1 MKKFLLLICLSLFS
15 LVSFAQVDTIYFKPG
30 EPGNVELIIHDEN
43 LEEDQVSWFIGFPD
57 MQATFDTDFNGSNET
72 TATVC
77 AINVS
82 TSDVFK
88 DMIITAPDGKKYLHA
103 EEIAD
108 KWFPYS
114 DVRTIT
120 LFNVHQPAS
129 PITRTVTD
137 YFGTWYDRTDL
148 EGFVC
153 DTIAVLHILKDFTKV
168 TVPEDVVSS
177 FQVNK
182 SDANAVGIT
191 LGDTVKFTAKV
202 VEPLDIEQYALVAN
216 EEAIA
221 VSDTGYFELVP
232 NESID
237 GIQLVVTNAT
247 GELVLPWAKSVV
259 VYPPFMISELYSSVT
274 SGEVTT
280 INRVEGTNTTELNI
294 FNHDSVRLKVS
305 TNIEETIQPDAGV
318 RYAWNKDGQ
327 NLPEGINVVNKN
339 SLDIPEY
346 DKETMDGTYN
356 CIVTSGDNTI
366 TVSYKITSQWPTA
379 NEDITA
385 DAVKVFVKDS
395 NIWVDNVTN
404 KQVRIV
410 NAIGQVVYTKMITST
425 GMSVNVPSGIYF
437 VVVDDTTYKVI
448 VK

>member
-15 LVSFAQVDTIYFKPG
+15 LVSFAQVDTLCFKPG
-30 EPGNVELIIHDEN
+30 DELNYALTVDTVKYPYLEQDDVTWFYGYDDVSFPIPVE
-43 LEEDQVSWFIGFPD
+43 S
-57 MQATFDTDFNGSNET
+57 
-72 TATVC
+72 
-77 AINVS
+77 
-82 TSDVFK
+82 
-88 DMIITAPDGKKYLHA
+88 IITVKGVKYFHS
-103 EEIAD
+103 EELGNNWGID
-108 KWFPYS
+108 NL
-114 DVRTIT
+114 RTIT
-120 LFNVHQPAS
+120 IFNSHTITPTKAS
-129 PITRTVTD
+129 
-137 YFGTWYDRTDL
+137 GTIN
-148 EGFVC
+148 
-153 DTIAVLHILKDFTKV
+153 DTTAVLHILKDFTKV
-168 TVPEDVVSS
+168 TNPTDVISS
-177 FQVNK
+177 FQV
-182 SDANAVGIT
+182 NAVGIT
-191 LGDTVKFTAKV
+191 LGDTVKLTATP

-247 GELVLPWAKSVV
+247 GELILPWAKSVV

-305 TNIEETIQPDAGV
+305 TNIKETIQPDAGV